1 MVSFIEGA
9 KIGKYDL
16 RGEGDGHKL
25 KDN

>member
-16 RGEGDGHKL
+16 RGEGGGHKL
-25 KDN
+25 KDI